1 MSENYDVSQSVVDVT
16 VEDITDKVNEE
27 QQQEETEEQQV
38 QEFSLTPQQIKE
50 AIANYEKQKKK
61 AKLEKKKKQ
70 SFAYEV
76 GRLDGIK
83 SARKKQ
89 VALNRLINK
98 VQREND
104 IRKQSEETANEP
116 G

>member
-1 MSENYDVSQSVVDVT
+1 MNEDYDVSQSVVDVT
-16 VEDITDKVNEE
+16 VEDITEKVNEE
-27 QQQEETEEQQV
+27 EQQEEEQQV

-50 AIANYEKQKKK
+50 AIANYEKRKK
-61 AKLEKKKKQ
+61 AEKLERKKKQ

-89 VALNRLINK
+89 VALNRLINT
-98 VQREND
+98 VQRENN
-104 IRKQSEETANEP
+104 IRKQSEETTHEP